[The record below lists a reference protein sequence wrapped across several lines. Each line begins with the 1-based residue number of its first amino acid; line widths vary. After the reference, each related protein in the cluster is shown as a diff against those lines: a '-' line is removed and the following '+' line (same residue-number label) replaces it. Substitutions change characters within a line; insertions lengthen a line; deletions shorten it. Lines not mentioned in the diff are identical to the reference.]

1 MAPYESS
8 SSAPLAGWRR
18 DYESA
23 LLETDH
29 KLLFRRI
36 EVAEAA
42 ILSRREE
49 LQQSSDGHAERLEI
63 ETALTKL
70 RMVKKEILNFP

>member
-1 MAPYESS
+1 MASYESS
-8 SSAPLAGWRR
+8 SSAPVADWRR

-29 KLLFRRI
+29 KALFKRV

-42 ILSRREE
+42 ILGRREE
-49 LQQSSDGHAERLEI
+49 LQRGSDGLAEQLEI
-63 ETALTKL
+63 ETALIKL
-70 RMVKKEILNFP
+70 RKLKKEILNFP